1 MFLVLGLS
9 AGTQFALSRSM
20 DISHKSDVKFLSL
33 QFLLI
38 MACLLLS
45 GKSALATVVER
56 QSHESISK
64 VAKHFVLKEL
74 KGSTQLKV
82 DIKQLDRRLKLTQCT
97 KPLNAF
103 WPPGARKA
111 GHSSIGVRCEGNK
124 PWKIFVQANI
134 AILEKV
140 AVLSRPVV
148 RGDVLSREMLRF
160 ESKDISRLGNRY
172 VKDAEP
178 LLGYRFKSPAGQ
190 GKLLAPRMLETP
202 RMVRRGQTVT
212 LLAEAGGIQVR
223 MSGKALADGAMGKL
237 IRVRNLGS
245 KRIIEGEVIAKGTVK
260 VRN

>member
-1 MFLVLGLS
+1 MAHADFC
-9 AGTQFALSRSM
+9 GTQFALPLGM
-20 DISHKSDVKFLSL
+20 DIFHKPDVKFLSL
-33 QFLLI
+33 SFLLI
-38 MACLLLS
+38 VACLLLS
-45 GKSALATVVER
+45 GENALAANAER
-56 QSHESISK
+56 QSHASIRK
-64 VAKHFVLKEL
+64 VAKHFILKEL

-82 DIKQLDRRLKLTQCT
+82 DVKQLDRRLKLTQCT
-97 KPLNAF
+97 KPLTAF

-140 AVLSRPVV
+140 AVLNRPVV
-148 RGDVLSREMLRF
+148 RGDVLSMDMLRF
-160 ESKDISRLGNRY
+160 ENKDISRLGNRY

-190 GKLLAPRMLETP
+190 EKLLAPRMLETP

-223 MSGKALADGAMGKL
+223 MNGMAMSDGAKGKL
-237 IRVRNLGS
+237 VRVRNLGS
-245 KRIIEGEVIAKGTVK
+245 KRIVEGEVIAKGTVK